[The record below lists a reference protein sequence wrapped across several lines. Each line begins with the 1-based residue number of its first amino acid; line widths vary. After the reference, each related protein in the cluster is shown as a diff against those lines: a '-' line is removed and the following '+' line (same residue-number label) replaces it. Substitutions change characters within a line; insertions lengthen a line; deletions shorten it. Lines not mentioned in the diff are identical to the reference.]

1 VISSLFHSFPY
12 GGNSKVMNGFALA
25 FFFLNIIL
33 FFMFLALSVA
43 CYIMFPRI
51 WRSMLHHPVQSLYLG
66 CFPMGADTLITVGII
81 VVSQYWGFGGNTFVY
96 VLWGFWWLDG
106 ILSFLCCFGLVYVMY
121 ALHPLVLRFLDSFQH
136 RATRHDNSMSTLT
149 PVWLLP
155 VVTLIV
161 CSSTGQLLAKSLIP
175 IHLPH
180 AFLTMGVSVVMV
192 CIGISLALM
201 ILTVYMRRILIDG
214 LPDLDMIISSFLP
227 LGPCGQAGYSLLI
240 AGQNFK
246 ETLPWGTGNV
256 LGDDLSGR
264 ILNVCCLFAAFLLW
278 CLGVWW
284 LLMAFIAV
292 GDVLL
297 RGRKIPF
304 KLAFWGLVFPNV
316 CFSPISNFR
325 SFDTSSSI
333 GCASPPHH
341 SISRSA

>member
-1 VISSLFHSFPY
+1 M
-12 GGNSKVMNGFALA
+12 MNGFALG
-25 FFFLNIIL
+25 FFFLNFFL
-33 FFMFLALSVA
+33 FITFLALSMA
-43 CYIMFPRI
+43 CFSMFPRN
-51 WRSMLHHPVQSLYLG
+51 WTSMLHHPVQSLYLG
-66 CFPMGADTLITVGII
+66 CFPMGADTLITVGIS
-81 VVSQYWGFGGNTFVY
+81 VVSQYWGFGGNAFVY

-106 ILSFLCCFGLVYVMY
+106 ILSFLCCFGLVYIMY
-121 ALHPLVLRFLDSFQH
+121 VSHLIIFSSIKSRQT
-136 RATRHDNSMSTLT
+136 RATGQDHSMSTFT
-149 PVWLLP
+149 PLWLLP

-161 CSSTGQLLAKSLIP
+161 CSSTGQLLAQSLIQ

-214 LPDLDMIISSFLP
+214 LPELDMIISSFLP
-227 LGPCGQAGYSLLI
+227 LGPCGQAGYSLLL

-246 ETLPWGTGNV
+246 ATLPWGAGDV

-284 LLMAFIAV
+284 LLLAFIAI

-297 RGRKIPF
+297 RGHRIPF
-304 KLAFWGLVFPNV
+304 KLAFWGIVFPNV
-316 CFSPISNFR
+316 CILTIS
-325 SFDTSSSI
+325 
-333 GCASPPHH
+333 
-341 SISRSA
+341 